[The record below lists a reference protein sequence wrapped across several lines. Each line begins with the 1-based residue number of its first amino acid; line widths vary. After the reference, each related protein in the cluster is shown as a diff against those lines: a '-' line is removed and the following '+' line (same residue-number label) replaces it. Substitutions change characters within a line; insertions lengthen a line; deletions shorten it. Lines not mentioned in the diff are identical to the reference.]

1 MKKTTITCDHCGK
14 EINRISGYTDMVID
28 DFINI
33 FEVDSCAECFRELN
47 NIVLEYTNQ
56 KSDT

>member
-14 EINRISGYTDMVID
+14 EINAMSAYVDTVID

-33 FEVDSCAECFRELN
+33 IEVDLCAECFRELN
-47 NIVLEYTNQ
+47 GIVVEYTNQ